1 MNFILATRVTINVAS
16 LIKEIN
22 KYDAKSLR
30 RSTYQATKRIGFL
43 VAKSDKK
50 GLPFEFKSGK
60 NQFRDPVDYTLK
72 SISYAAEKNEVSFEV
87 NDDESKGNAPAKYLF
102 PVIGGGSTEV
112 YATRFLQY
120 LRKRN
125 YINSNQY
132 PYPNTKYG
140 EMIQLTESGRVKP
153 TVYRNTIWGLS
164 SSRNKKTNSKSK
176 GSKIHNARV
185 FAVKSQGESK
195 NKKLRAG
202 IYRVKADEGKKGMVK
217 PLFIYGKLPSIKAK
231 DEYGKQIMTIIN
243 REFPKILNESINKY
257 GKSS

>member
-1 MNFILATRVTINVAS
+1 MATRVTINVAS

-60 NQFRDPVDYTLK
+60 NKFRDPVDYTLK
-72 SISYAAEKNEVSFEV
+72 SINYAAEKNEVTFKV

-125 YINSNQY
+125 YINPNQY

-176 GSKIHNARV
+176 GSRIHNARV

>member
-1 MNFILATRVTINVAS
+1 MDFILATRVTINVAS

-60 NQFRDPVDYTLK
+60 NKFRDPVDYTLK
-72 SISYAAEKNEVSFEV
+72 SISYAAEKNEVTFKV

-125 YINSNQY
+125 YINPNQY

-164 SSRNKKTNSKSK
+164 STKK
-176 GSKIHNARV
+176 
-185 FAVKSQGESK
+185 
-195 NKKLRAG
+195 
-202 IYRVKADEGKKGMVK
+202 
-217 PLFIYGKLPSIKAK
+217 
-231 DEYGKQIMTIIN
+231 
-243 REFPKILNESINKY
+243 
-257 GKSS
+257 